1 MRARLIPLPRPAAD
15 DEALVGAIA
24 QGDAAAL
31 ASLFDRHQQ
40 AVFRFCS
47 RLTGGDAEVDDL
59 VQRTFLE
66 AWRGAPSFRRQSAV
80 RTWLFGIA
88 ANLARHH
95 ARSEMRRGAF
105 LASVREQ
112 PPAEGAR
119 PDHHAERREQWA
131 RLSRA
136 TEELP
141 HALRVAFALCDME
154 GISGVEAARALG
166 VPEGTL
172 WRRLHEARK
181 KLREALTGEAP

>member
-1 MRARLIPLPRPAAD
+1 MRARLIPLPRPADD

-31 ASLFDRHQQ
+31 AALFDRHQQ

-47 RLTGGDAEVDDL
+47 RLAGGDAEVDDL

-66 AWRGAPSFRRQSAV
+66 AWRGAPGFRRQSAV

-112 PPAEGAR
+112 PSDEGAR

-136 TEELP
+136 AEELP
-141 HALRVAFALCDME
+141 HALRVAFALCDVE

-181 KLREALTGEAP
+181 KLREALAGEAS